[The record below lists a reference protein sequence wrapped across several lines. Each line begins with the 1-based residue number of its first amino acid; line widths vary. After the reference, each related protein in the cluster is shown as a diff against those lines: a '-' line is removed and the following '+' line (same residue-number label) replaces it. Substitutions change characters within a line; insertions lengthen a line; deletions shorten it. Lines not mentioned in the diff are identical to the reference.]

1 MKIIPSVIGLG
12 YVGLPLFLRLQKKF
26 RTIGFDTDA
35 SRVLKLNK
43 RVDTNKEFS
52 KKDLILKK
60 GSFLTKKISRLK
72 KSNFFIVAV
81 PTPVSINNIP
91 NLEYLKKSCLIV
103 GKILKKNDIV
113 FFESTVYP
121 SVTENFCAKILEKKS
136 KLRLNRDFF
145 IGYSPERINPGDKN
159 HSVDKIYKIVSTNN
173 RSTMKVAKKVYSCVS
188 KKLTFTFNIKEAES
202 AKVIENIQRDLN
214 IGLMNEIYKVCYK
227 SNINFK
233 NVVKLASTKWNFLK
247 FNPGLVGGHCLP
259 VDPYYYSTFAKKYGV
274 KTNLILSGRKINNS
288 MYKFIYSKLVNEIKS
303 LKINFKNSRILV
315 LGLTYKKNV
324 SDTRNSYAINIVKLL
339 KKKVRKLDIYDP
351 LLKNKKLKNI
361 KILSNLKITNY
372 DLVINLVDHDIFES
386 LILKIKKSKKNYLKI
401 F

>member
-12 YVGLPLFLRLQKKF
+12 YVGLPLFIRLQKKF
-26 RTIGFDTDA
+26 RTIGFDTDI
-35 SRVLKLNK
+35 SRILKLNHK
-43 RVDTNKEFS
+43 VDINKEFS

-60 GSFLTKKISRLK
+60 GSFFTKKVSRLK
-72 KSNFFIVAV
+72 KSNFFIITV
-81 PTPVSINNIP
+81 PTPVNKNNIP
-91 NLEYLKKSCLIV
+91 NLKYLKKSCLIV

-121 SVTENFCAKILEKKS
+121 GVTENFCAKILEKKS

-159 HSVDKIYKIVSTNN
+159 HSVDKIFKIVSTNN
-173 RSTMKVAKKVYSCVS
+173 QSTMKVAKKVYSCIS

-233 NVVKLASTKWNFLK
+233 NVIKLASTKWNFLK

-259 VDPYYYSTFAKKYGV
+259 VDPYYYSSFAKKYGV
-274 KTNLILSGRKINNS
+274 KTNLILSGRKVNNS
-288 MYKFIYSKLVNEIKS
+288 MYKFVYSKLVNEIKD
-303 LKINFKNSRILV
+303 LKIDFKDSRLLI

-324 SDTRNSYAINIVKLL
+324 SDIRNSYAINVVKLL
-339 KKKVRKLDIYDP
+339 EKRFRILDVYDP
-351 LLKNKKLKNI
+351 LLKNKKLKDI
-361 KILSNLKITNY
+361 KIIENLKIANY
-372 DLVINLVDHDIFES
+372 DLVINLVNHDIFKS
-386 LILKIKKSKKNYLKI
+386 IISKIKK
-401 F
+401 

>member
-12 YVGLPLFLRLQKKF
+12 YVGLPLFIRLQKKF
-26 RTIGFDTDA
+26 RTIGFDTDI
-35 SRVLKLNK
+35 SRILKLNHK
-43 RVDTNKEFS
+43 VDINKEFS

-60 GSFLTKKISRLK
+60 GSFFTKKVSRLK
-72 KSNFFIVAV
+72 KSNFFIITV
-81 PTPVSINNIP
+81 PTPVNKNNIP
-91 NLEYLKKSCLIV
+91 NLKYLKKSCLIV

-121 SVTENFCAKILEKKS
+121 GVTENFCAKILEKKS

-159 HSVDKIYKIVSTNN
+159 HSVDKIFKIVSTNN
-173 RSTMKVAKKVYSCVS
+173 QSTMKVAKKVYSCIS

-233 NVVKLASTKWNFLK
+233 NVIKLASTKWNFLK

-259 VDPYYYSTFAKKYGV
+259 VDPYYYSSFAKKYGV
-274 KTNLILSGRKINNS
+274 KTNLILSGRKVNNS
-288 MYKFIYSKLVNEIKS
+288 MYKFVYSKLVNEIKD
-303 LKINFKNSRILV
+303 LKIDFKDSRLLI

-324 SDTRNSYAINIVKLL
+324 SDIRNSYAINVVKLL
-339 KKKVRKLDIYDP
+339 EKRFRILDVYDP
-351 LLKNKKLKNI
+351 LLKNKKLKDI
-361 KILSNLKITNY
+361 KIIENLKIANY
-372 DLVINLVDHDIFES
+372 DLVINLVNHDIFKS
-386 LILKIKKSKKNYLKI
+386 IISKIKKSKKKYLEL

>member
-113 FFESTVYP
+113 FLS
-121 SVTENFCAKILEKKS
+121 L
-136 KLRLNRDFF
+136 L
-145 IGYSPERINPGDKN
+145 
-159 HSVDKIYKIVSTNN
+159 
-173 RSTMKVAKKVYSCVS
+173 
-188 KKLTFTFNIKEAES
+188 
-202 AKVIENIQRDLN
+202 
-214 IGLMNEIYKVCYK
+214 
-227 SNINFK
+227 
-233 NVVKLASTKWNFLK
+233 
-247 FNPGLVGGHCLP
+247 CLQ
-259 VDPYYYSTFAKKYGV
+259 
-274 KTNLILSGRKINNS
+274 
-288 MYKFIYSKLVNEIKS
+288 
-303 LKINFKNSRILV
+303 V
-315 LGLTYKKNV
+315 L
-324 SDTRNSYAINIVKLL
+324 
-339 KKKVRKLDIYDP
+339 
-351 LLKNKKLKNI
+351 
-361 KILSNLKITNY
+361 
-372 DLVINLVDHDIFES
+372 
-386 LILKIKKSKKNYLKI
+386 LKI
-401 F
+401 FVLKY